1 MLALGSAE
9 NRDVVLADADRKY
22 GSLLIGGQG
31 SGKTSVALRAYRND
45 IHDPNAAVIVI
56 DPKSELSRIALE
68 HTPPDVGK
76 RVWYLDL
83 GRPAFGMT
91 PLRMNGDQPFAS
103 EAAAIA
109 DGVVE
114 SLLDVNQG
122 QIMQASR
129 DLLYRSTIG
138 ALAIAHRDQRPPTF
152 EDIYS
157 LLLPGRDD
165 ARVAAATACGAI
177 PDLDQTVEFFT
188 RELPDDLKGSTSST
202 YDRLRAPRNKVN
214 GIVGVPPLRRFLNH
228 PTDLSL
234 RNIVDNRDI
243 LIVDCNMAAIGE
255 ANAEAMMH
263 FVFRQLHRQ
272 MQRQVRQ
279 PDGER
284 PRVALICDEFHYLAS
299 RNVIKQIATHRAAG
313 LDVMAGLQF
322 FSQLG
327 AGAESTAITDEI
339 RKGVLNLLQSR
350 FLFRLGDPDDAETAT
365 RVAMAVYSTMIRGD
379 DPAAR
384 AHMRVTPEVILN
396 LPRYHC
402 LASWIVDGQRAS
414 SFILQTKPMEDR
426 HALGWATL
434 HREAQ
439 QARVGEYPEQMAG
452 TLRRKLNAGAP
463 GASGGPELAATPDA
477 EHADGGQEPRAAS
490 AHAPVP
496 AASAL
501 DPAVDPNVRSIVAAH
516 ADKPGPDIYERDAA
530 TEPDSSAVLAL
541 VGRPTAG
548 GVSEPDRSGELPAS
562 LRELA
567 FIDRIN
573 ELRGALKVEPKPED
587 VGRVYTEDL
596 AILKLLDRNGVT
608 MPSLIGRA
616 VMPDRSDSQRRRKL
630 GKLYKQGLIGKRGI
644 GITDQ
649 GSYRGQLP
657 NACELT
663 PRGFKLAQGRQAISD
678 KREFRGQEVVT
689 GAHLPHDHHALA
701 WVIELHRLVGDVATD
716 NWRTPRYATGRFPVP
731 QIGNGPRRKPVGPLD
746 VRVGAQQIMFDV
758 HAEDFAEIKPDVVAE
773 MYVRT
778 LRLRFDVLVE
788 YQHRGRLASF
798 EDKMLRY
805 DAFLTGWCLA
815 HRRYQQL
822 RTRPLVVVVA
832 ARAEELLDLA
842 RRTDLVMKGA
852 VGVQGTAPQDWNYH
866 GRRHV
871 FFALEEDIH
880 RGSLAAFAL
889 PAMPA
894 ALRARLGAD
903 GLQLGRVELLP
914 RAMVEAARRKGDRG
928 TKTD

>member
-1 MLALGSAE
+1 
-9 NRDVVLADADRKY
+9 
-22 GSLLIGGQG
+22 
-31 SGKTSVALRAYRND
+31 
-45 IHDPNAAVIVI
+45 
-56 DPKSELSRIALE
+56 
-68 HTPPDVGK
+68 
-76 RVWYLDL
+76 
-83 GRPAFGMT
+83 MT
-91 PLRMNGDQPFAS
+91 PLRMYGDQPFAS
-103 EAAAIA
+103 EAAVIA

-138 ALAIAHRDQRPPTF
+138 ALAIAHRDQCPPTF

-188 RELPDDLKGSTSST
+188 RELPDDLRGSTSST

-234 RNIVDNRDI
+234 RNIVDNREI

-272 MQRQVRQ
+272 MQRQVQR
-279 PDGER
+279 PEHER
-284 PRVALICDEFHYLAS
+284 ARVAVICDEFHYLAS

-327 AGAESTAITDEI
+327 AGAESAAITDEI

-426 HALGWATL
+426 RDLGWATI

-439 QARVGEYPEQMAG
+439 RARVGEYPEQMAG
-452 TLRRKLNAGAP
+452 SLRRELNAGAP
-463 GASGGPELAATPDA
+463 RASGSPELAASPDA
-477 EHADGGQEPRAAS
+477 EHAGGGQEPRAAC

-496 AASAL
+496 APGAL

-541 VGRPTAG
+541 IGRPTAG
-548 GVSEPDRSGELPAS
+548 GVSEPDRTGALPAS

-587 VGRVYTEDL
+587 VGRVYSEDL

-630 GKLYKQGLIGKRGI
+630 GKLYKQGLIGKRSI

-657 NACELT
+657 SACELT
-663 PRGFKLAQGRQAISD
+663 PRGFKFARERQAISD

-716 NWRTPRYATGRFPVP
+716 NWRTPATPP
-731 QIGNGPRRKPVGPLD
+731 DASPSRRS
-746 VRVGAQQIMFDV
+746 A
-758 HAEDFAEIKPDVVAE
+758 
-773 MYVRT
+773 
-778 LRLRFDVLVE
+778 
-788 YQHRGRLASF
+788 
-798 EDKMLRY
+798 
-805 DAFLTGWCLA
+805 
-815 HRRYQQL
+815 
-822 RTRPLVVVVA
+822 
-832 ARAEELLDLA
+832 
-842 RRTDLVMKGA
+842 
-852 VGVQGTAPQDWNYH
+852 TAPGANP
-866 GRRHV
+866 
-871 FFALEEDIH
+871 
-880 RGSLAAFAL
+880 S
-889 PAMPA
+889 
-894 ALRARLGAD
+894 ARSTSASAPS
-903 GLQLGRVELLP
+903 R
-914 RAMVEAARRKGDRG
+914 
-928 TKTD
+928 